1 MAPNQ
6 MKDTLLL
13 IDANS
18 LIHRA
23 YHALPPLTTAEG
35 GPGGALY
42 GLGSILIKVF
52 KERPFK
58 YVSAAFDHPAPTV
71 REGLYEAYKATRPRA
86 ADELISQIKESH
98 NLLGAFGIKVLEMP
112 GWEADDIIATLAHR
126 FMSRENFQ
134 VVVLSGDLDLLQL
147 VQNDKVVAEVPKKGI
162 SNTVI
167 YNEAAVKER
176 FGVPPDLLADFK
188 GLTGDTSDNIPGVPG
203 IGPKTAADLISR
215 YGTLEDLY
223 EELAGLG
230 ISNQKLQRKLVD
242 YKSQPLLSKKLAILK
257 IDLPIEIE
265 LENLQAHSPL
275 ADPKLVRYLENLGF
289 ESLVKRI
296 AEHNGV

>member
-1 MAPNQ
+1 

-42 GLGSILIKVF
+42 GISSILIKVF
-52 KERPFK
+52 KERPLR
-58 YVSAAFDHPAPTV
+58 YVAAAFDHPAPTV
-71 REGLYEAYKATRPRA
+71 REGLYDGYKATRPRA

-98 NLLGAFGIKVLEMP
+98 NLLGTFGIKVIETP
-112 GWEADDIIATLAHR
+112 GWEADDIMATLAHR
-126 FMSRENFQ
+126 FMNRESLQ
-134 VVVLSGDLDLLQL
+134 VIVLSGDLDLLQV
-147 VQNDKVVAEVPKKGI
+147 VQDNKVAVEVPKKGI

-176 FGVPPDLLADFK
+176 FGIPPDLLADFK

-215 YGTLEDLY
+215 YGTLENLY
-223 EELAGLG
+223 EELTEIG
-230 ISNQKLQRKLVD
+230 ISNQKLQRKLVE
-242 YKSQPLLSKKLAILK
+242 YKDQALLSKNLATLK
-257 IDLPIEIE
+257 FDLPIEIE
-265 LENLQAHSPL
+265 LEDLRIQSPL
-275 ADPKLVRYLENLGF
+275 ADPKVADYLKKLGF
-289 ESLVKRI
+289 DSLVNRI
-296 AEHNGV
+296 TGSVP